1 MATMGFIQNEDTTV
15 VKKSSS
21 ILVPETFTHSIAF
34 GETGAGKTSS
44 YIYANLQ
51 ERLRLG
57 HGVLL
62 YDYKG
67 KEHLSV
73 KSFAHHAKRLD
84 DVIEIGKPWGESIN
98 LIQNMDEDALDKFF
112 DVILKHGKDSQYWQ
126 NSAKSLA
133 QTILKVLKGIE
144 DMADEL
150 KEFDSVNEEVFEVDG
165 TYVANAVKYPTVRN
179 LDSLVQVCK
188 TFESLKDFIS
198 NLPNLEA
205 KLLLQ
210 IRKSLKMHYANE
222 GETKAL
228 KEKLFKVL
236 TAQERLKIII
246 EDNKNSLDS
255 FGEDSNENLTQNI
268 MGSMT
273 APLLSLSQN
282 SSFNTNS
289 LDIVKALNAGKII
302 IINVESLSN
311 SVVESLSNS
320 VLYELSKRTKSIHI
334 NPISIFIDEVQR
346 VVSEKSDIPID
357 VLREAKVDMFLAT
370 QNSALLKDKLEEE
383 KFDALMGNLTR
394 KFYYKSSA
402 NEEIETE
409 NELSYLESFEYVS
422 SEDNYSEVHTAKPYF
437 LDNSVK
443 MKIEFMYQKSLNV
456 LENFLYKYKGTR
468 VILEYDARLYRDNK
482 LIVLDIKTQK
492 EYILESLSKSN
503 IEHFEAKIGSLF
515 ASVKRSFKDDKSVEE
530 LLAS

>member
-1 MATMGFIQNEDTTV
+1 MGFIQNEETTV

-51 ERLRLG
+51 ERLKLG

-73 KSFAHHAKRLD
+73 KYFAHKAKRLS

-126 NSAKSLA
+126 NSAKSLG

-144 DMADEL
+144 DVALEL
-150 KEFDSVNEEVFEVDG
+150 EKFDGVKREVFEVED
-165 TYVANAVKYPTVRN
+165 TFDVNAVKYPTVRN
-179 LDSLVQVCK
+179 LCSLVEVCR
-188 TFESLKDFIS
+188 TFESLKEFIS
-198 NLPNLEA
+198 NLPKLE
-205 KLLLQ
+205 KMIMKE
-210 IRKSLKMHYANE
+210 IRASLKRHFADE
-222 GETKAL
+222 GESKAL
-228 KEKLFKVL
+228 QEKLFTLL
-236 TAQERLKIII
+236 TAHERLKIII
-246 EDNKNSLDS
+246 EENKNSLDS
-255 FGEDSNENLTQNI
+255 FGGDSNENLTQNI

-289 LDIVKALNAGKII
+289 LDIVKALNEGKII

-402 NEEIETE
+402 NEELESE
-409 NELSYLESFEYVS
+409 CELAYLEGFEYLS
-422 SEDNYSEVHTAKPYF
+422 SDDNYSQVHTAQPYF
-437 LDNSVK
+437 LQRSAK
-443 MKIEFMYQKSLNV
+443 MKVEFIYQKSLNA
-456 LENFLYKYKGTR
+456 LENFLYKYKDAA
-468 VILEYDARLYRDNK
+468 VILEYDARLYRENK
-482 LIVLDIKTQK
+482 IIAIDLKTQK
-492 EYILESLSKSN
+492 EYIRESLSKSN
-503 IEHFEAKIGSLF
+503 IEYFEEKMESLF
-515 ASVKRSFKDDKSVEE
+515 SSVKKSFKDENTLEE